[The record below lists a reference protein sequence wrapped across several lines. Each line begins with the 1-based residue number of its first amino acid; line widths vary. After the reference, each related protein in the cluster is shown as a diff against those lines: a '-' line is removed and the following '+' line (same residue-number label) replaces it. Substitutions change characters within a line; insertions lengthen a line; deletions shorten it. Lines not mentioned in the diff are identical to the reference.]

1 MKNQLKNLILRFY
14 SCNGDKT
21 INGKKI
27 SINENDK
34 RVLHNMVGD
43 KQTSIGQQSR
53 IKTNR

>member
-1 MKNQLKNLILRFY
+1 MKNQLKNLIVRFY

-21 INGKKI
+21 TNGNKI
-27 SINENDK
+27 AINESDK
-34 RVLHNMVGD
+34 RVLHNMVGE